1 MAIKVRFPK
10 ALRNILISVASLLLL
25 AVGTGIAYTWYM
37 GHGSVVNT
45 QSTTT
50 VAPELAP
57 VIKHT
62 QSAPNAKVGLA
73 VRMITSPVV
82 PGSNASITVATNTE
96 AKCTISVIYDKTVSK
111 DSGLVPKVADDYGV
125 VSWTW
130 TVEPTAPLGKW
141 PVKVICANSSMS
153 GMVQGDLQVSKTI
166 Q

>member
-10 ALRNILISVASLLLL
+10 ILRNILISIVALLAL
-25 AVGTGIAYTWYM
+25 AVGAGVAYTWYM
-37 GHGSVVNT
+37 GQSGASNTSVA
-45 QSTTT
+45 
-50 VAPELAP
+50 APSAAESAP

-62 QSAPNAKVGLA
+62 QSSPNAKVGLA

-96 AKCTISVIYDKTVSK
+96 AKCTISVIYDQTASK
-111 DSGLVPKVADDYGV
+111 DSGLAPKVADEYGI

-130 TVEPTAPLGKW
+130 TVEPTVPLGKW
-141 PVKVICANSSMS
+141 PVKVICANNSMS
-153 GMVQGDLQVSKTI
+153 GMVQGDLQVSKSI